1 VSVTVSPATRAP
13 VIGAPR
19 VRASQAFRRL
29 WANPSGRIGLLML
42 SAMVIAAAAAPLLA
56 PYSPNTQDYTHIM
69 QAPNSHFLLG
79 TDDLGRDILSRVL
92 YGGRISLRVG
102 ALPVFV
108 GFVIGTCVG
117 LIAGFY
123 RGIVDD
129 LFMRL
134 TDIALAFPGVLLA
147 LVVIAIL
154 GPGLTN
160 VMIALG
166 IADIPIAVRVS
177 RGVVLSLR
185 EEPYVQSAIASGASD
200 LRIMRRHL
208 MPSVV
213 PAVLVVFTLEVA
225 NALLIASGLSYLGLG
240 ASLTSPEW
248 GAMLADGQ
256 QHIQNAW
263 WSAVFP
269 GVAIILAVMAV
280 NLLGD
285 GLRDALDPKTTRV

>member
-1 VSVTVSPATRAP
+1 
-13 VIGAPR
+13 
-19 VRASQAFRRL
+19 
-29 WANPSGRIGLLML
+29 
-42 SAMVIAAAAAPLLA
+42 
-56 PYSPNTQDYTHIM
+56 
-69 QAPNSHFLLG
+69 
-79 TDDLGRDILSRVL
+79 
-92 YGGRISLRVG
+92 
-102 ALPVFV
+102 
-108 GFVIGTCVG
+108 
-117 LIAGFY
+117 
-123 RGIVDD
+123 
-129 LFMRL
+129 MRL

-269 GVAIILAVMAV
+269 GVAIILAVMAI

-285 GLRDALDPKTTRV
+285 GLRDALDPKTMRG